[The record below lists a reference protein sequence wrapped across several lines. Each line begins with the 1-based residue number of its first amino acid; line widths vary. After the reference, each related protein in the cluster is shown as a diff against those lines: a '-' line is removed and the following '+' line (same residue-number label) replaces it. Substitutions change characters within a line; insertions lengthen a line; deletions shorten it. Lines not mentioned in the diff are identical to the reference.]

1 MKIVGLAASP
11 GTAQA
16 RVLWM
21 SRTPIEQGKNP
32 ETLSLEILRNRSL
45 EALRALKNAAD
56 SPMLRDVLQ
65 AQLLMADDPLV
76 WDSIAELVAKGVP
89 LMDSIQES
97 IDTIA
102 KQLADLDD
110 PYLAGRADDIRDIG
124 QHILSQ
130 FQSVDGQLWPAT
142 EPSILVSDTLFPSDT
157 AKIDLSRVAGIVLS
171 QGSLTSHVTI
181 LARSLQIPAVIAN
194 DIQKWLHDGDL
205 IMVDGFHGIVTDNFT
220 KPHPTT
226 TTPSKNMRIHHH
238 LVYTKDGV
246 PVRVEANVG
255 SVKDARDAT
264 SYGADG
270 IGLLRTEFLFGGDHF
285 PSEEEQYETLRAIAR
300 EGPKSHPTTVR
311 AVDIGGDKPLSYMDL
326 PRDPNPFLG
335 IRALRLLDRYPD
347 LYHNQIRA
355 VLRVSQEFPV
365 RLMFPMIA
373 TLDDWNLC
381 ETVLQRALASL
392 GMQTCPIPVG
402 MMVEVPSAV
411 FLAPELAHHAQFF
424 SIGTNDLIQY
434 LFAADR
440 SVSALGS
447 YYRPGDPAL
456 VRALKQILEA
466 AKRANIPVGLCG
478 EMAGDT
484 TYTALLLALG
494 LREFSVSAA
503 LVPIVKSLITTLA
516 VKDCVVSYREMIDV
530 PSI

>member
-1 MKIVGLAASP
+1 
-11 GTAQA
+11 
-16 RVLWM
+16 
-21 SRTPIEQGKNP
+21 
-32 ETLSLEILRNRSL
+32 
-45 EALRALKNAAD
+45 
-56 SPMLRDVLQ
+56 
-65 AQLLMADDPLV
+65 
-76 WDSIAELVAKGVP
+76 
-89 LMDSIQES
+89 
-97 IDTIA
+97 
-102 KQLADLDD
+102 
-110 PYLAGRADDIRDIG
+110 
-124 QHILSQ
+124 
-130 FQSVDGQLWPAT
+130 
-142 EPSILVSDTLFPSDT
+142 
-157 AKIDLSRVAGIVLS
+157 
-171 QGSLTSHVTI
+171 
-181 LARSLQIPAVIAN
+181 
-194 DIQKWLHDGDL
+194 
-205 IMVDGFHGIVTDNFT
+205 
-220 KPHPTT
+220 
-226 TTPSKNMRIHHH
+226 
-238 LVYTKDGV
+238 
-246 PVRVEANVG
+246 
-255 SVKDARDAT
+255 
-264 SYGADG
+264 
-270 IGLLRTEFLFGGDHF
+270 
-285 PSEEEQYETLRAIAR
+285 
-300 EGPKSHPTTVR
+300 
-311 AVDIGGDKPLSYMDL
+311 
-326 PRDPNPFLG
+326 
-335 IRALRLLDRYPD
+335 
-347 LYHNQIRA
+347 
-355 VLRVSQEFPV
+355 
-365 RLMFPMIA
+365 MFPMIA